1 MTLYSVMESVKS
13 EISVIL
19 TFYTFST
26 NYRGGNR
33 QLRLASWQQIFADRA
48 ASGLS
53 VKDYCEA
60 NNLKRDQY
68 FYWQSIARKNA
79 LAAMPENTSG
89 FALLEPPKHESATP
103 GDTLPG
109 VTIELGN
116 IRLSLADGIRK
127 EQLAA
132 VLEAITHVE

>member
-1 MTLYSVMESVKS
+1 M
-13 EISVIL
+13 
-19 TFYTFST
+19 ST
-26 NYRGGNR
+26 REETR
-33 QLRLASWQQIFADRA
+33 QLRLASWQQIFAGHA

-79 LAAMPENTSG
+79 LAAMPENTPG
-89 FALLEPPKHESATP
+89 FALLEPPKQESATP
-103 GDTLPG
+103 GFSQDQLSG
-109 VTIELGN
+109 ITIELGN

-132 VLEAITHVE
+132 VLEVIIHVE

>member
-1 MTLYSVMESVKS
+1 M
-13 EISVIL
+13 
-19 TFYTFST
+19 ST
-26 NYRGGNR
+26 REETR
-33 QLRLASWQQIFADRA
+33 QLRLASWQQIFADRV

-79 LAAMPENTSG
+79 LAAMPEKAPG
-89 FALLEPPKHESATP
+89 FALLEPPKQESAAP

-109 VTIELGN
+109 ITIELGN
-116 IRLSLADGIRK
+116 IRLSLADGVRK

-132 VLEAITHVE
+132 VLEVITHVE

>member
-1 MTLYSVMESVKS
+1 MSTS
-13 EISVIL
+13 EE
-19 TFYTFST
+19 T
-26 NYRGGNR
+26 R
-33 QLRLASWQQIFADRA
+33 QLRLASWQQIFSDRV

-79 LAAMPENTSG
+79 LAAMSEKAPG
-89 FALLEPPKHESATP
+89 FALLEPPKQESATL
-103 GDTLPG
+103 GDTLLG
-109 VTIELGN
+109 ITIEFGN

-132 VLEAITHVE
+132 VLEVITHVE